1 MVLGI
6 VQGLTEFLPIS
17 STAHLRIV
25 RMTEARDDELRPW
38 TFLTNH
44 GHVLVCTAQD
54 PGIRIRDI
62 AERVGI
68 TLRTA
73 QGIVGDLVDAGYISR
88 TRVGR
93 RNQYEVH
100 PELPLRHPLEREH
113 QIGVLLGVL
122 GTPR

>member
-1 MVLGI
+1 M
-6 VQGLTEFLPIS
+6 S
-17 STAHLRIV
+17 DRHA
-25 RMTEARDDELRPW
+25 EARPW

-44 GHVLVCTAQD
+44 GHVLVCIAQD
-54 PGIRIRDI
+54 PAIRIRDI

-73 QGIVGDLVDAGYISR
+73 QAIVGDLVDAGYISR

-93 RNQYEVH
+93 RNRYELH

-113 QIGVLLGVL
+113 EVGELLRTLGAPREL
-122 GTPR
+122 GTDRGPP